1 MVFCRIILT
10 RRGENVN
17 TDRITFYLFKFLF
30 LFREYLGY
38 FLGRLGL
45 WYIPPGG
52 YTAATTKTDT
62 NRPNRSEPPNPN
74 TSKQEHQQPTNPNRE
89 HQQTKH
95 PRTPARNAKRT
106 PDTPPGVL
114 LVYLLRFIISYKSI
128 KGKSKIHNIIIA
140 PPPFYENVKRL

>member
-74 TSKQEHQQPTNPNRE
+74 TSNPRT
-89 HQQTKH
+89 QTGNKH

-114 LVYLLRFIISYKSI
+114 LVYLLRFIISHKSI
-128 KGKSKIHNIIIA
+128 KGKSKIQNNISI
-140 PPPFYENVKRL
+140 